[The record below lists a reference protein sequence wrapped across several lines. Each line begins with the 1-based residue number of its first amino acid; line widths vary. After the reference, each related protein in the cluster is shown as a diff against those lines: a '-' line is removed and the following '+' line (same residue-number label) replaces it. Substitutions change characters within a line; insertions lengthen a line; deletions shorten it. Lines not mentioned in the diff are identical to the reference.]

1 MTEFLAEL
9 YLPRTAAEAVDDA
22 RDRATTAAAEL
33 SAEGTS
39 VRLDRTI
46 FVPTDEQCLFLFE
59 APSIEAVRE
68 TARRAALSFE
78 HIAEAVTD
86 ASREHGHEH
95 DASSEARPHRN
106 PIAPPRPGRPG
117 SPMKEEYE
125 MTNTAEAPA

>member
-33 SAEGTS
+33 GAEGTS
-39 VRLDRTI
+39 VHLDRTI
-46 FVPTDEQCLFLFE
+46 FVPADELCLFLFE

-86 ASREHGHEH
+86 ASWEHG
-95 DASSEARPHRN
+95 DTSRRLLGGKPSPKPHR
-106 PIAPPRPGRPG
+106 PAAPRPAGL
-117 SPMKEEYE
+117 SK
-125 MTNTAEAPA
+125 

>member
-9 YLPRTAAEAVDDA
+9 YLPRTAAEAVDEA

-33 SAEGTS
+33 GAEGTS

-46 FVPTDEQCLFLFE
+46 FVPADELCLFLFE

-86 ASREHGHEH
+86 ASWEHGHEQT
-95 DASSEARPHRN
+95 
-106 PIAPPRPGRPG
+106 PPRRQATETP
-117 SPMKEEYE
+117 SPRR
-125 MTNTAEAPA
+125 APAGGALQ

>member
-33 SAEGTS
+33 GAEGIS

-46 FVPTDEQCLFLFE
+46 FVPADELCLFLFE

-78 HIAEAVTD
+78 HIAEAVTA
-86 ASREHGHEH
+86 ASWEHEH
-95 DASSEARPHRN
+95 KQT
-106 PIAPPRPGRPG
+106 PPRRQALTETP
-117 SPMKEEYE
+117 SPRR
-125 MTNTAEAPA
+125 APAGRALQ

>member
-33 SAEGTS
+33 GAEGTS
-39 VRLDRTI
+39 VHLDRTI
-46 FVPTDEQCLFLFE
+46 FVPAEELCLFLFE

-86 ASREHGHEH
+86 ASWEHGHEH
-95 DASSEARPHRN
+95 T
-106 PIAPPRPGRPG
+106 PPRRQALTETPSPRRATAGGG
-117 SPMKEEYE
+117 SPMKED
-125 MTNTAEAPA
+125 TR

>member
-86 ASREHGHEH
+86 ASREHGHEQT
-95 DASSEARPHRN
+95 
-106 PIAPPRPGRPG
+106 PPRRHALTETPSPAAPRP
-117 SPMKEEYE
+117 
-125 MTNTAEAPA
+125 AALQ